1 MNTTLI
7 ASLFCM
13 DNLLPILVGLLGA
26 ALLGYLLRGFMG
38 GSGGSGST
46 DLQAAND
53 KLTADLAAERE
64 RNAKL
69 ASDAKRKKGN
79 DAQAFA
85 VAAPKNDGEID
96 NLNNKIKNLR
106 LELKAEQ
113 DKAAE
118 HIAEATAAKER
129 AKAATTLNSEV
140 ETLKTRIHGLTRALD
155 ASKAE
160 ADKYRDDFEN
170 ANSERSRLSAQL
182 SGSDLGAIK
191 KQVEKLENDLQAA
204 RMTNA
209 SLQAEN
215 DRLQAGPKTVYSAQ
229 SSSDDKIASAN
240 AAELRDTIAALK
252 KELGDAKF
260 EAERLKKDSETA
272 KMAINVAVNDANTKS
287 NQEIADL
294 KRQLKLAEADVIR
307 ARDENT
313 RLAQMRAGTAVEIK
327 QAEAPSAPAAPVVEE
342 KSAAVEEAPA
352 AVAAPSAP
360 VDDLKVVEGIGPAIE
375 RILNDAGI
383 TSYAQVA
390 DMSGDQIKTV
400 LEAGGNKLN
409 DPTTWPEQAALLRDG
424 KMEEFAKLEAELIG
438 GRRVQKN
445 DDLKIVEGIG
455 PVIEGIL
462 NDAGIT
468 SFAQV
473 ASMSVDE
480 LKALLEAGGSKLSD
494 PTTWAEQAALLRD
507 GKMEE
512 FEKLAAELKGGR
524 RVD

>member
-113 DKAAE
+113 DKAAA

-294 KRQLKLAEADVIR
+294 KRQLKLAEADVVR

-313 RLAQMRAGTAVEIK
+313 RLAQMRAGTSVEIK
-327 QAEAPSAPAAPVVEE
+327 QAEAPSAPAAPAVEEKPAPVAEATPVVEE
-342 KSAAVEEAPA
+342 TPAAVEEAPA
-352 AVAAPSAP
+352 AVEETPAAVEEAPAVAAAPVAP
-360 VDDLKVVEGIGPAIE
+360 AQVDDLKIVEGIGPVIE
-375 RILNDAGI
+375 RILNEGGI
-383 TSYAQVA
+383 TSFAQVA
-390 DMSGDQIKTV
+390 SMSAEDIRAV

-424 KMEEFAKLEAELIG
+424 KMEEF
-438 GRRVQKN
+438 
-445 DDLKIVEGIG
+445 
-455 PVIEGIL
+455 
-462 NDAGIT
+462 
-468 SFAQV
+468 
-473 ASMSVDE
+473 
-480 LKALLEAGGSKLSD
+480 
-494 PTTWAEQAALLRD
+494 
-507 GKMEE
+507 
-512 FEKLAAELKGGR
+512 EKLAAELKGGR